1 MTKQDP
7 FLVQTIP
14 ILIRYILLILINII
28 SIYNMFNTM
37 FAIYNLFNQ
46 YFRHI
51 DHPTAGSIQISGG
64 WRLDQAS
71 AKGSQSAMKF
81 EKK

>member
-1 MTKQDP
+1 
-7 FLVQTIP
+7 
-14 ILIRYILLILINII
+14 
-28 SIYNMFNTM
+28 MFNTM